1 MVILFWVCAGL
12 ILWVYAGYP
21 LLLWLLNRMRAPRVV
36 QTQAIT
42 PKVTLIVSA
51 YNEAEVI
58 RTKIENSLALD
69 YPGALLEVLVIS
81 DCSSDDTDN
90 VVRAYEGRGVRLLRM
105 NERGGKTLG
114 LNAGVPAAQ
123 GEIIIFSDANAMYH
137 PQTVRK
143 IVRNFAD
150 PHVGC
155 VTGESRYNLD
165 GATDSTESEN
175 MYWRY
180 ELALKQME
188 SRLGSLVG
196 GDGAIYAIR
205 KALYRPLQAADLSD
219 FVNPMQ
225 ISLQGYRNVYEPEA
239 ISFENGAATFDQEFR
254 RKVRIVA
261 RAWRGLLRV
270 RAVLNPFRFGFFTLQ
285 VLSHKL
291 LRWLIP
297 VFLLGAWC
305 ANLFLL
311 HSPFYLCAG
320 LVQTLFYVLAGI
332 GLLQSQRKEIARV
345 FYVPYYFCFVNYASL
360 LGILSY
366 YRGQSFTTWQTV
378 REASN

>member
-1 MVILFWVCAGL
+1 MIGLFWLCAGL

-21 LLLWLLNRMRAPRVV
+21 FLLWLLNRVLPPRAIRL
-36 QTQAIT
+36 QAIE

-58 RTKIENSLALD
+58 RAKIENSLALD
-69 YPGALLEVLVIS
+69 YPRGQLEVLVIS

-90 VVRAYEGRGVRLLRM
+90 VVREYEGQGVRLLRM
-105 NERGGKTLG
+105 NERGGKTAG
-114 LNAGVPAAQ
+114 LNAGVPQAQ

-137 PQTVRK
+137 PQTVRM
-143 IVRNFAD
+143 IARNFAD
-150 PHVGC
+150 PQVGC
-155 VTGESRYNLD
+155 VTGESRYNLE
-165 GATDSTESEN
+165 GATDSTASEN

-180 ELALKQME
+180 ELAIKKME
-188 SRLGSLVG
+188 SRIASLVG

-205 KALYRPLQAADLSD
+205 KALYRPLQPADLSD

-225 ISLQGYRNVYEPEA
+225 ISLQHYRNVYEPEA
-239 ISFENGAATFDQEFR
+239 LSFENGADTFDQEFR

-270 RAVLNPFRFGFFTLQ
+270 SPVLNPFRYGFFTLQ

-297 VFLLGAWC
+297 VFMLGAIT
-305 ANLFLL
+305 ANVFLL
-311 HSPFYLCAG
+311 HEPFYLFTGC
-320 LVQTLFYVLAGI
+320 VQALFYVLAGI
-332 GLLQSQRKEIARV
+332 GLLQSSRKEIARV
-345 FYVPYYFCFVNYASL
+345 FYVPYYFCLVNYASL
-360 LGILSY
+360 LGIVSY

-378 REASN
+378 RETNN

>member
-1 MVILFWVCAGL
+1 MIILFWVCAGL

-21 LLLWLLNRMRAPRVV
+21 LLLWLLNRLLPPRAVRL
-36 QTQAIT
+36 QAIE

-58 RTKIENSLALD
+58 RAKIENSLALD
-69 YPGALLEVLVIS
+69 YPRALLEVLVIS
-81 DCSSDDTDN
+81 DCSEDGTDDL
-90 VVRAYEGRGVRLLRM
+90 VREYEDRGVRLLRM
-105 NERGGKTLG
+105 KNRGGKTVG
-114 LNAGVPAAQ
+114 LNAGVPAAR

-150 PHVGC
+150 PKVGC
-155 VTGESRYNLD
+155 VTGESRYNLE

-180 ELALKQME
+180 ELAIKQME
-188 SRLGSLVG
+188 SRVGSLVG

-205 KALYRPLQAADLSD
+205 KALYRPLQPADLSD

-225 ISLQGYRNVYEPEA
+225 ISLQHYRNVYEREA
-239 ISFENGAATFDQEFR
+239 ISFENGADTFEQEFR

-261 RAWRGLLRV
+261 RAWRGFLRV
-270 RAVLNPFRFGFFTLQ
+270 RAVMNPFRYGFFTLQ

-291 LRWLIP
+291 LRWLVP
-297 VFLLGAWC
+297 VFMLGALA
-305 ANLFLL
+305 ANAFLL
-311 HSPFYLCAG
+311 EHPLYLCTGVLQALFYL
-320 LVQTLFYVLAGI
+320 LATI
-332 GLLQSQRKEIARV
+332 GWLQAQRESVARV
-345 FYVPYYFCFVNYASL
+345 FYVPYYFCLVNYASL

-366 YRGQSFTTWQTV
+366 YRGQNFTTWQTV
-378 REASN
+378 RETTN

>member
-1 MVILFWVCAGL
+1 MVILFWVCVGL

-21 LLLWLLNRMRAPRVV
+21 LLLWLLQRLLAPRAA
-36 QTQAIT
+36 QRRAIE
-42 PKVTLIVSA
+42 PNVTLIVSA

-58 RTKIENSLALD
+58 RAKIANSLALD
-69 YPGALLEVLVIS
+69 YPRDMLEVLVIS
-81 DCSSDDTDN
+81 DCSADGTDDI
-90 VVRAYEGRGVRLLRM
+90 VREYEGRGVRLLRM

-137 PQTVRK
+137 PQVVRN

-150 PHVGC
+150 PQVGC
-155 VTGESRYNLD
+155 VTGESRYNLG

-175 MYWRY
+175 LYWRY
-180 ELALKQME
+180 ELALKKME
-188 SRLGSLVG
+188 SRIGSLVG

-205 KALYRPLQAADLSD
+205 KSLYRPLQAADLSD

-239 ISFENGAATFDQEFR
+239 VSFENGADTFEQEFR

-270 RAVLNPFRFGFFTLQ
+270 RAVLNPFRFGFFTVQ

-297 VFLLGAWC
+297 VFMLGALL
-305 ANLFLL
+305 ANFFLL
-311 HSPFYLCAG
+311 HAPFYLFTG
-320 LVQTLFYVLAGI
+320 LVQALFYVLAGI
-332 GLLQSQRKEIARV
+332 GLLQSRREEVARV
-345 FYVPYYFCFVNYASL
+345 FYVPYYFCLVNCASL

-378 REASN
+378 REARS

>member
-1 MVILFWVCAGL
+1 MVILFWASVGL

-21 LLLWLLNRMRAPRVV
+21 LLLWLLQRLLAPRAV
-36 QTQAIT
+36 QQRPIE
-42 PKVTLIVSA
+42 PHVTLIVSA

-58 RTKIENSLALD
+58 RAKIANSLALD
-69 YPGALLEVLVIS
+69 YPRSKLEVLVIS
-81 DCSSDDTDN
+81 DCSADGTDDI
-90 VVRAYEGRGVRLLRM
+90 VREYEGQGVRLLRM

-137 PQTVRK
+137 PQVVRN

-150 PHVGC
+150 PQVGC

-175 MYWRY
+175 LYWRY

-188 SRLGSLVG
+188 SRIGSLVG

-205 KALYRPLQAADLSD
+205 KSLYRPLQAADLSD

-239 ISFENGAATFDQEFR
+239 VSFENGADTFDQEFR

-270 RAVLNPFRFGFFTLQ
+270 RPVLNPFRFGFFTLQ
-285 VLSHKL
+285 VFSHKL

-297 VFLLGAWC
+297 VFMLGALL
-305 ANLFLL
+305 ANFFLL
-311 HSPFYLCAG
+311 HSPFYLFTG
-320 LVQTLFYVLAGI
+320 IVQAFFYVLAGI
-332 GLLQSQRKEIARV
+332 GLLQSHRAEVARV
-345 FYVPYYFCFVNYASL
+345 FYVPYYFCLVNYASL

-378 REASN
+378 REAGS